1 VRWARKETSW
11 AKHYRVKGNGVN
23 FYFIDARKGL
33 NRLESGI
40 FCSLAIN
47 LDSARDS
54 AMRIFSVFCLALLL
68 VACGDPHDT
77 KVPADISTW
86 RDTVKPALQ
95 KLTPDEQALFA
106 QYVRRH
112 TIVAGEV
119 GLFGDKADPIPEDMT
134 IGKAI
139 AEQRNYI
146 ALQQAKESKEK
157 TRKDKT
163 GEPQPGHGK

>member
-1 VRWARKETSW
+1 V
-11 AKHYRVKGNGVN
+11 KHYRVKGNGVN

-40 FCSLAIN
+40 FCSLTIDPN
-47 LDSARDS
+47 SARGS
-54 AMRIFSVFCLALLL
+54 AMRIFSVFCFALLL
-68 VACGDPHDT
+68 AACGDPHDT
-77 KVPADISTW
+77 KVPADISKW

-95 KLTPDEQALFA
+95 KLKPDEQALFA

-139 AEQRNYI
+139 EEQRNYI

-157 TRKDKT
+157 TGKDKT
-163 GEPQPGHGK
+163 GEQQSGHSE